1 MRPVL
6 RENERKTVEALA
18 ARLREDFPETLVQVL
33 LYGSRARGDAAAES
47 DIDIIAVFSGRPSAQ
62 EEDTIRDFLYDL
74 DLRNGTVTQ
83 LLIVESDWWDSPLTR
98 ATLFRREVQEQGV
111 AL

>member
-1 MRPVL
+1 MAAIL
-6 RENERKTVEALA
+6 RANEQATVAALV

-33 LYGSRARGDAAAES
+33 LYGSRARGDAAPDS
-47 DIDIIAVFSGRPSAQ
+47 DLDIIAVFSRLPDAGQ
-62 EEDTIRDFLYDL
+62 EDSIRDFLYDL
-74 DLRNGTVTQ
+74 DLQNGTVTQ
-83 LLIVESDWWDSPLTR
+83 LLIVESAWWDSPLTR